1 MLYKNEYYEFIAE
14 MVVALIIYCDNR
26 SSILY
31 VILKETDLQK
41 QFAYFRIRLFLN
53 YSYSFDI
60 YKMSYILFNNKIM
73 LTLTEKINNNTS
85 GDTNTVKH
93 I

>member
-41 QFAYFRIRLFLN
+41 QFAYFRIRLFP
-53 YSYSFDI
+53 F
-60 YKMSYILFNNKIM
+60 
-73 LTLTEKINNNTS
+73 EP
-85 GDTNTVKH
+85 
-93 I
+93 

>member
-53 YSYSFDI
+53 YSYLFDT

-73 LTLTEKINNNTS
+73 LALTEKINNNTS
-85 GDTNTVKH
+85 CDTNTVKH